1 MGLFDKLRKHAPEI
15 KERAT
20 EAATTHHDRI
30 DGAIDK
36 AAGAANRVT
45 GGKHAARIDDV
56 ADKAKGGV
64 DRLGDRHDPGS
75 PGGRVAPR

>member
-1 MGLFDKLRKHAPEI
+1 MGRFDKLRKHAREI
-15 KERAT
+15 KRRAT
-20 EAATTHHDRI
+20 EAATTHHDRL

-36 AAGAANRVT
+36 AADAADRVT

-56 ADKAKGGV
+56 ADRAKGGV
-64 DRLGDRHDPGS
+64 DRLGDQHDPDG